1 VIVDSREFKLKL
13 PRILSLL
20 SILLFL
26 VLLALVWIPELQHFY
41 VRNETISRNLIEE
54 GRTQP
59 ADEVLEEIRSH
70 RTASRTWKDNDQI
83 ISSAEKLLKGR
94 AELPTFE
101 PIDIHLPFD
110 PSDLDRG
117 ASVWQLQF
125 AGLAVPEVLLDAY
138 KLTGREE
145 FYEMARDVI
154 LAWAKYERKT
164 WLDRGFLWNDHAV
177 ADRARTIAEFWR
189 VYRRRPDYRPEVA
202 AEIWRFAARTAAFLA
217 KPDLFNFATNHGV
230 MQNIALLHLC
240 IAFPT
245 LPRVA
250 GYEKTA
256 LSRLQDEMAFYIG
269 PDGVVLEHS
278 AEYDEYGLF
287 LLGIAMRDATLLHL
301 DVPRE
306 WSRKYEAAKNFYAEM
321 LRPDGSLPTFG
332 DTTIGQKTKSIP
344 ITELDES
351 GHAGPLASRAEKGA
365 VSPIGF
371 YPVGGYAVLWD
382 GVDGKNDAV
391 DSSQTVLAWSYFPGH
406 GHKHADEPS
415 VLLWAK
421 GHEWWTSV
429 GYWPYDDPDRVHTE
443 CWEGSNAPHLAGEKC
458 GEQRMANLLFYGSA
472 PPLFAAEIERR
483 GPNTLVIRRLMMHI
497 ASSTWIVVD
506 QSSGVSGSTLQT
518 IWTTAPEIRIQPTSA
533 GGAYDL
539 TAKGIA
545 GKLHA
550 YFWGAPSMSLRSF
563 RGSRDPFAGWTT
575 VMDVPQAAD
584 AIVTEQPSEN
594 AWAITVWVW
603 DQEANQLR
611 PSEELAPIVR
621 WTSARDWNI
630 ALELKTGTEV
640 ISRKE
645 ELISV
650 AQTLPAKPS
659 AIVKTLELERPSPE
673 IASQIAA
680 IHEYYKLA
688 ADRYPRFKELFFYR
702 KKASLLALA
711 ILFIQE
717 LFFIFY
723 RRWGGTYVV
732 VLRSIALGGWV
743 ALILWVPSS
752 YLAPF

>member
-1 VIVDSREFKLKL
+1 VIADSRGFKLKL
-13 PRILSLL
+13 PRILTLL
-20 SILLFL
+20 SIFLFL
-26 VLLALVWIPELQHFY
+26 VLLALIWIPEFQHFY

-70 RTASRTWKDNDQI
+70 RTASREWKDNDQI
-83 ISSAEKLLKGR
+83 VASAEKLLKGR

-110 PSDLDRG
+110 PSDLDGG

-154 LAWAKYERKT
+154 LAWAKYERKA

-189 VYRRRPDYRPEVA
+189 VYRHRPDYRPEVA
-202 AEIWRFAARTAAFLA
+202 EEIWGFAARTAAFLA

-250 GYEKTA
+250 GYGKTA

-287 LLGIAMRDATLLHL
+287 LLGVAMRDASLLHL
-301 DVPRE
+301 DVPPD
-306 WSRKYEAAKNFYAEM
+306 WDRKYDAAKKFYAEM
-321 LRPDGSLPTFG
+321 RRPDGSLPTFG

-344 ITELDES
+344 ITELDEN
-351 GHAGPLASRAEKGA
+351 GHAGPLAYRGEKGA

-371 YPVGGYAVLWD
+371 YPVGGYAVLRD
-382 GVDGKNDAV
+382 GAEGEDDTA
-391 DSSQTVLAWSYFPGH
+391 DSRQTVLAWSYYPGH

-421 GHEWWTSV
+421 GHEWWTGV
-429 GYWPYDDPDRVHTE
+429 GYWPYDDPDRIRTE

-458 GEQRMANLLFYGSA
+458 SEERSANLLSYGNA

-483 GPNTLVIRRLMMHI
+483 GPNTLLIRRLMIHI
-497 ASSTWIVVD
+497 APSIWIVAD
-506 QSSGVSGSTLQT
+506 QSSGVSGGTLQT
-518 IWTTAPEIRIQPTSA
+518 IWTTAPEIHMQPTSTS
-533 GGAYDL
+533 GAYNL
-539 TAKGIA
+539 TAKDIA

-550 YFWGAPSMSLRSF
+550 YFGGAPSMSVRSF

-594 AWAITVWVW
+594 AWAMTVWVW

-611 PSEELAPIVR
+611 PSEDLARIVK
-621 WTSARDWNI
+621 WTDARDWNI
-630 ALELKTGTEV
+630 ALELKSGTEV
-640 ISRKE
+640 ISRNGD
-645 ELISV
+645 LISV
-650 AQTLPAKPS
+650 AQTPPAKPS
-659 AIVKTLELERPSPE
+659 AIVQTLELERPSPE

-680 IHEYYKLA
+680 IHGYYKLA

-702 KKASLLALA
+702 QKASFLALA
-711 ILFIQE
+711 ILFLQE

-723 RRWGGTYVV
+723 RRWGQAHVV
-732 VLRSIALGGWV
+732 MLRSIALCGWV
-743 ALILWVPSS
+743 ALIVWVPFF